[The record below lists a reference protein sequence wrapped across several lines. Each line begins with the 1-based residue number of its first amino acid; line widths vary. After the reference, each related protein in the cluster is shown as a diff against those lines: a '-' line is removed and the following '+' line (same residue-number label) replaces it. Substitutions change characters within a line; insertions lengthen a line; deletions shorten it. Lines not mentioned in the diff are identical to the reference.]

1 MQWSAHENAGFTDGQ
16 PWLPIANDYQ
26 KINVEAERDD
36 PCSILTLYRSLI
48 GLRRG
53 EAALEVG
60 RFEPVEAEGD
70 VLAYTRRCNGD
81 DGGFLIALNFGPHPQ
96 VLHRRRDTPDG
107 TIALS
112 THLDRAGEHVEEGL
126 QLRPH
131 EGVLVRLI
139 GRKRPLNIGRY

>member
-26 KINVEAERDD
+26 EVNVEAERDD

-53 EAALEVG
+53 EAALQVG

-70 VLAYTRRCNGD
+70 VLAYTRRSNGD
-81 DGGFLIALNFGPHPQ
+81 DSSDFLIALNFGPHPQ
-96 VLHRRRDTPDG
+96 VLHRRTNAAGG

-112 THLDRAGEHVEEGL
+112 THLDRAGECIEDDL
-126 QLRPH
+126 QLRPD
-131 EGVLVRLI
+131 EGVLVRLTATV
-139 GRKRPLNIGRY
+139 R